1 MSGLAIDQF
10 RTEGPQM
17 STFKVDICRTAYSFA
32 RIPVRASNL
41 AEAQLKALDV
51 SGDQLYTEKSSEYT
65 LVDPEPEVQRALLQ
79 EQPADLSSQP
89 MPFMTA
95 VGNHVLIHDGYSGNP
110 LADDWQGVCV
120 DGFDNN
126 SYWYI
131 GRSGGERSY
140 TKLRATEAQAAER
153 EGQIAAGVEQA
164 VEKIAQQWDKCL
176 YNTPAE
182 TIDIGQCIRSVAR
195 QIAVNNHSAPLHAEP
210 PLDGME
216 GADEAQLVHKAFDE
230 VATRNRERG
239 SET

>member
-10 RTEGPQM
+10 RADVPQM
-17 STFKVDICRTAYSFA
+17 PTFQVDVCRTSYSFA
-32 RIPVRASNL
+32 TIPVRAVSL
-41 AEAQLKALDV
+41 ADAQFKALDTA
-51 SGDQLYTEKSSEYT
+51 GDQLYNEKSSEYT
-65 LVDPEPEVQRALLQ
+65 LVDPDPEVQRVLMQ
-79 EQPADLSSQP
+79 DQPAELSSKA

-95 VGNHVLIHDGYSGNP
+95 VGGHVLIHDGCSGNP

-140 TKLRATEAQAAER
+140 TKLSATEVQAAER
-153 EGQIAAGVEQA
+153 EGEIAAGVEQA

-195 QIAVNNHSAPLHAEP
+195 QIAVNNHSVP
-210 PLDGME
+210 PLAE
-216 GADEAQLVHKAFDE
+216 SPPV
-230 VATRNRERG
+230 ERG
-239 SET
+239 G